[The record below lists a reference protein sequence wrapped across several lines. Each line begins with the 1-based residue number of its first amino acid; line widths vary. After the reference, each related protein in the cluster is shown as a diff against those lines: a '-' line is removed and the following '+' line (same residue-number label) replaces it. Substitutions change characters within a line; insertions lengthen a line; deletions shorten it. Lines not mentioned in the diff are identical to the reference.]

1 MSFDL
6 LAPHYRWMEFILAG
20 GKLQRSRTAHLKS
33 IREPKRALLLGEGN
47 GRFLVELLSMHSQAR
62 VTCLD
67 ASQRMLDCARSR
79 IVKHGMD
86 GGSVEFIHADIL
98 EWLPGSQKFDLIVTN
113 FFLDCFTPQQIE
125 MVVEKLAGAATPEA
139 QWLLA
144 DFREPPAGM
153 RKLRA
158 KLILQSM
165 YLFFRAVTRL
175 PASRLTPP
183 DSYLRRHRFELVQR
197 SQADWGLLH
206 SDLWNRSGLC

>member
-20 GKLQRSRTAHLKS
+20 SKLHRCRTAFLS
-33 IREPKRALLLGEGN
+33 AIPEPKHALLLGEGN
-47 GRFLVELLSMHSQAR
+47 GRFLVELLRKYPHAR

-67 ASQRMLDCARSR
+67 ASQRMLDCARER
-79 IVKHGMD
+79 VLKYGMEN
-86 GGSVEFIHADIL
+86 GPTEFIHADIL
-98 EWLPGSQKFDLIVTN
+98 EWNPQLGSFDLIVTN

-125 MVVEKLAGAATPEA
+125 LVVNKLARAATPNA

-144 DFREPPAGM
+144 DFREPSVGL
-153 RKLRA
+153 KKWRA
-158 KLILQSM
+158 RLILQSM
-165 YLFFRAVTRL
+165 YLFFRTVTRL

-183 DSYLRRHRFELVQR
+183 DSFLQERGFELLQR

-206 SDLWNRSGLC
+206 SDWWSRTRAH